1 MMVIKYND
9 IEGVLNKLRSNSLV
23 LSNYHRKR
31 FLVLKGR
38 LKLYRIPI
46 IVLSSINAVTSVC
59 LGGFLAQTYISLLN
73 MFLSL
78 VVGIIGSVEM
88 FLQINREL
96 ESSLVNQKE
105 FYILSCDIYKYLALD
120 KGNRIIEE
128 RIFLGDTYTRYI
140 KLIETSYTL
149 KKRIDDKL
157 QDDLTIICGDTPHTP
172 TSLISNP
179 SSDMTSNPS
188 SDIFIDSSEEGSEN
202 NILV

>member
-1 MMVIKYND
+1 MSDEIKYTD
-9 IEGVLNKLRSNSLV
+9 IEGVLEKIRLNSSTLG
-23 LSNYHRKR
+23 SYHRKR
-31 FLVLKGR
+31 FIVLKGR
-38 LKLYRIPI
+38 LKWYRIPI

-59 LGGFLAQTYISLLN
+59 LTSFLAQTYISLLN

-105 FYILSCDIYKYLALD
+105 FYILSCDIYKYLELNR
-120 KGNRIIEE
+120 GNRITDE
-128 RIFLGDTYTRYI
+128 RTFLNDTYTRYI

-157 QDDLTIICGDTPHTP
+157 QDVLTLRITN
-172 TSLISNP
+172 LP
-179 SSDMTSNPS
+179 SSLHSNPS
-188 SDIFIDSSEEGSEN
+188 SDIFVDTSSDNSSEN
-202 NILV
+202 NIVV